1 MQASFDYVH
10 QTVAM
15 DSIEIG
21 DVGNCALNVL
31 NDNAE
36 EWYLAVATEMGWTT
50 VIQFG
55 PLIADIDD
63 LPNSFYFS
71 RNKFEYSEKGL
82 VKTIYNFLNDNKR
95 GITQAF
101 EIDYEEAMS
110 RLRGVINDSSI

>member
-36 EWYLAVATEMGWTT
+36 E
-50 VIQFG
+50 
-55 PLIADIDD
+55 
-63 LPNSFYFS
+63 
-71 RNKFEYSEKGL
+71 
-82 VKTIYNFLNDNKR
+82 
-95 GITQAF
+95 
-101 EIDYEEAMS
+101 
-110 RLRGVINDSSI
+110 